1 LVNRFAGFSSKQYR
15 ARAEALKSGFFG
27 KIVPFENAGV
37 AAPFDAFPT
46 PIRGYLL
53 ALRGWIF
60 DVAASTDWV
69 GIIR

>member
-1 LVNRFAGFSSKQYR
+1 M
-15 ARAEALKSGFFG
+15 
-27 KIVPFENAGV
+27 VPFENADV
-37 AAPFDAFPT
+37 AASFDAFPT
-46 PIRGYLL
+46 PVRGYLL